1 MESSEFNFSGDNA
14 TAQTLNNFHGEFQN
28 INEMNLS
35 DEMVVNA
42 IERACDFFHLPKVP
56 VYNAESSCVWPNEPT
71 TTYDD
76 AFGYNRQELMNLG
89 INGEDSLT
97 LIYTHECAHRAL
109 QSYKNLD
116 SWEHELACDFF
127 SGIHAG
133 MKGIDAQNVCE
144 SLGKTHGSLTHPT
157 GTLRADFIEYGIE
170 VAKDMD
176 ARKIPITVES
186 CLERFNQHLIAKDD
200 NIMECKN
207 AINEPFAIINADD
220 FYGRN
225 SFVKAYQFLSGG
237 ISDKEFGLI
246 GYRAC
251 NTITENGSVKRGVCE
266 IENGVLTGINE
277 SSIEKVD
284 EHIHCKSL
292 VDGKE
297 YDVELNRLVSMNM
310 LLFTPKIFDYLE
322 NDFVSFLNNIN
333 DKEKDEFL
341 IPEVVDEHIK
351 SGDISV
357 KVIETDS
364 VWYGVTYKEDKE
376 SVKSAINNLINSG
389 EYNKNLW

>member
-1 MESSEFNFSGDNA
+1 MTLLILAAGMGSRFGGLKQMEPMGPN
-14 TAQTLNNFHGEFQN
+14 GEFIIDYSVYDAKKAGFN
-28 INEMNLS
+28 KIVFVIKEEMY
-35 DEMVVNA
+35 E
-42 IERACDFFHLPKVP
+42 DFKNTIGKRVEDKIDVEYVFQKMEDVP
-56 VYNAESSCVWPNEPT
+56 VN
-71 TTYDD
+71 
-76 AFGYNRQELMNLG
+76 
-89 INGEDSLT
+89 I
-97 LIYTHECAHRAL
+97 
-109 QSYKNLD
+109 
-116 SWEHELACDFF
+116 DFERVKPW
-127 SGIHAG
+127 GTGHA
-133 MKGIDAQNVCE
+133 I
-144 SLGKTHGSLTHPT
+144 L
-157 GTLRADFIEYGIE
+157 
-170 VAKDMD
+170 
-176 ARKIPITVES
+176 
-186 CLERFNQHLIAKDD
+186 
-200 NIMECKN
+200 ECKN

-237 ISDKEFGLI
+237 ISDKKFGLI

-322 NDFVSFLNNIN
+322 NDFVSFLNNIK

-341 IPEVVDEHIK
+341 IPEVIDLHIK

-364 VWYGVTYKEDKE
+364 VWYGVTYKEDKD
-376 SVKSAINNLINSG
+376 SVKDAINNLINNG
-389 EYNKNLW
+389 EYSKNLW